1 MGVSG
6 KTVPGGGTAC
16 AKSLRQESARLVGG
30 NLRRPMWPEPGKR
43 GKEMGAVRPAG
54 PCGLEEAFGF
64 YLEGGGSHRVF
75 WRKEG

>member
-1 MGVSG
+1 
-6 KTVPGGGTAC
+6 
-16 AKSLRQESARLVGG
+16 
-30 NLRRPMWPEPGKR
+30 MWPEPGKR

-64 YLEGGGSHRVF
+64 YLEGGGSHRGF